1 MTKHNLDKT
10 NLCVSLLL
18 LVHLFQYSSS
28 QKSCPDCGSMGVPYP
43 LSTNP
48 TCGNTQYSIR
58 CDPHSQ
64 ELYFDALN
72 GSSYLILKIYA
83 PFQRMVVQ
91 PSPWVSSGSCV
102 TQDMPKSEGLWLN
115 QSLPFSVTTSNTVF
129 LFNCSPRLMVSPL
142 NCTPSSLCHRY
153 LEKSGRVDAARSQQ
167 CASGLRPCCTFV
179 AGGLPSAY
187 KIRLHSSG
195 CRAFRSILHLNV
207 NDPTGKWEEGLEIQW
222 IPPSEPTCRSQ
233 ADCSGA
239 STCLPAAENGVFRC
253 FCNTGNFWNH
263 SSGVCMVKENSN
275 SNLALKVLIGVGSFF
290 VVTVVM
296 AAISVKRCGRF
307 SNKVKLAKARKQM
320 LKSSSNG
327 EKGGCRMLSLKEVK
341 KATNG
346 FSKDRM
352 LGSGG
357 FGEVYKGE
365 LQDGSI
371 VAIKSAKVGNL
382 RSMQQVLN
390 EVGILSQVN
399 HRNLV
404 RLLGC
409 CVEAEQPLLIYEYIC
424 NGTLHDHIHGKFP
437 NFMDWKTRLKVAFQT
452 AEALAYLHSAVYT
465 PIYHR
470 DVKSTNI
477 LLDTEFNAKV
487 SDFGLS
493 RLAGPGLSHVST
505 CAQGTMGYLDPEY
518 YRNYQLTD
526 KSDVYSFGVVLLE
539 LLTSQRAI
547 DFTRGEDDV
556 NLAVYVLQRANTGS
570 IMEVVD
576 KRLLAGDEEEPPSKV
591 ITTVK
596 AFADLAL
603 TCLREKKGDRPGMK
617 DVTQQLHCIAQVVDQ
632 EEVSCF

>member
-239 STCLPAAENGVFRC
+239 STCLPAAENGVVRC
-253 FCNTGNFWNH
+253 FCNAGNFWNH
-263 SSGVCMVKENSN
+263 SSGVCMVMENPPHAHSN

-365 LQDGSI
+365 
-371 VAIKSAKVGNL
+371 
-382 RSMQQVLN
+382 R
-390 EVGILSQVN
+390 
-399 HRNLV
+399 
-404 RLLGC
+404 
-409 CVEAEQPLLIYEYIC
+409 
-424 NGTLHDHIHGKFP
+424 
-437 NFMDWKTRLKVAFQT
+437 
-452 AEALAYLHSAVYT
+452 
-465 PIYHR
+465 
-470 DVKSTNI
+470 
-477 LLDTEFNAKV
+477 
-487 SDFGLS
+487 
-493 RLAGPGLSHVST
+493 
-505 CAQGTMGYLDPEY
+505 
-518 YRNYQLTD
+518 
-526 KSDVYSFGVVLLE
+526 
-539 LLTSQRAI
+539 
-547 DFTRGEDDV
+547 EDDV

-617 DVTQQLHCIAQVVDQ
+617 DVTQQLQCIAQVVDQ

>member
-1 MTKHNLDKT
+1 MTKHKLDKK
-10 NLCVSLLL
+10 NLCASLLL

-28 QKSCPDCGSMGVPYP
+28 QKSCPECGSMRVPYP

-72 GSSYLILKIYA
+72 GSSYLILKIMA

-91 PSPWVSSGSCV
+91 PSPWVSSASCV

-153 LEKSGRVDAARSQQ
+153 LEKVDAARSQQ

-179 AGGLPSAY
+179 AGGMPSAY

-195 CRAFRSILHLNV
+195 CRAFRSILHLN
-207 NDPTGKWEEGLEIQW
+207 PTGKWEEGLEIQW
-222 IPPSEPTCRSQ
+222 IPPSEPSCTSQ

-239 STCLPAAENGVFRC
+239 STCLPAGKNGVFRC

-263 SSGVCMVKENSN
+263 SSGVCMVKENSPHHAHSN

-290 VVTVVM
+290 VVTVLVM
-296 AAISVKRCGRF
+296 AAAISVKRF
-307 SNKVKLAKARKQM
+307 SNNKQVKLAKARKQM
-320 LKSSSNG
+320 LMKSSSNG
-327 EKGGCRMLSLKEVK
+327 ACRMFSLKQVK

-357 FGEVYKGE
+357 FGEVYKAKLE
-365 LQDGSI
+365 DGSI

-452 AEALAYLHSAVYT
+452 AQALAYLHSAVYT

-477 LLDTEFNAKV
+477 LLDREFNAKV

-493 RLAGPGLSHVST
+493 RLARPGLSHVST

-547 DFTRGEDDV
+547 DFSRGEDEV
-556 NLAVYVLQRANTGS
+556 NLAVYVLERAKSGS

-576 KRLLAGDEEEPPSKV
+576 KRLYEEEEAPS
-591 ITTVK
+591 TVK
-596 AFADLAL
+596 AFAELAVA
-603 TCLREKKGDRPGMK
+603 CLREKKGDRPGMK
-617 DVTQQLHCIAQVVDQ
+617 DVTQQLQCIAEAVVDQ
-632 EEVSCF
+632 EEASCVE